1 MSITL
6 KDNDRPRLPTPS
18 EEHVIMF
25 RDHDGK
31 IMIKNHLGEVREAT
45 VQEVLHAERLVASQ
59 SRHRIER

>member
-1 MSITL
+1 
-6 KDNDRPRLPTPS
+6 
-18 EEHVIMF
+18 MF

-45 VQEVLHAERLVASQ
+45 EEEVVDAERLVASQ

>member
-1 MSITL
+1 
-6 KDNDRPRLPTPS
+6 
-18 EEHVIMF
+18 MF